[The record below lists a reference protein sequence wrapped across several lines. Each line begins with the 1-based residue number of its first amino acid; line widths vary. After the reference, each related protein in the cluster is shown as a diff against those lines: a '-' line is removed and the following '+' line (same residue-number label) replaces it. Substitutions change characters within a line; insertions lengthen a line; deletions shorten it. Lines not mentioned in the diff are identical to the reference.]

1 MRVDNGQSE
10 NQMYYTMRTQTK
22 EKEMLVLSRFATFRS
37 VYRNSWRS
45 ILHYTIH
52 NDWKLPLMDI
62 LWVLRGK

>member
-1 MRVDNGQSE
+1 
-10 NQMYYTMRTQTK
+10 
-22 EKEMLVLSRFATFRS
+22 MLARFTTFRS

-52 NDWKLPLMDI
+52 TDLKLPLMDI